1 MLEGIKRWGLLVIV
15 AGGVLAIDQW
25 IKRLVVENLAIGE
38 SWEPIPAIANFI
50 RITRSHNMGAAFG
63 AFPWASD
70 VFLALGIIAF
80 VGFVFFYPRLPSH
93 AWLSRISIALIAG
106 GALSNAVDRILQ
118 GHVIDYVHVQ
128 LTPTLSNIS
137 NIADHSITV
146 GVALLLID
154 QWRAERREQ
163 REKES
168 AAQSEIEANLES
180 VSFDT
185 PPLQVDDSSEKNPA
199 AS

>member
-1 MLEGIKRWGLLVIV
+1 MLQGIKRWGLLVIV
-15 AGGVLAIDQW
+15 AGGVLALDQW
-25 IKRLVVENLAIGE
+25 IKRLVVDNLAIGE

-50 RITRSHNMGAAFG
+50 RITRSHNTGAAFG

-70 VFLALGIIAF
+70 VFLALGIVAF
-80 VGFVFFYPRLPSH
+80 IGFVFFYPRLPSH
-93 AWLSRISIALIAG
+93 AWMSRISIALIAG
-106 GALSNAVDRILQ
+106 GALSNAVDRLLQ

-137 NIADHSITV
+137 NIADHAITV

-154 QWRAERREQ
+154 QWRAEQREQ
-163 REKES
+163 AEKES
-168 AAQSEIEANLES
+168 AMNGEINVDVES
-180 VSFDT
+180 ASFDT
-185 PPLQVDDSSEKNPA
+185 PPLQADDSSETNPA

>member
-1 MLEGIKRWGLLVIV
+1 MLQGIKRWGLLVIV
-15 AGGVLAIDQW
+15 VGGVLAVDQW
-25 IKRLVVENLAIGE
+25 IKRLVVEHLAIGE

-50 RITRSHNMGAAFG
+50 RITRSHNTGAAFG

-70 VFLALGIIAF
+70 VFLALGIAAF
-80 VGFVFFYPRLPSH
+80 IGFVFFYPRLPSH
-93 AWLSRISIALIAG
+93 AWMSRISIALIAG
-106 GALSNAVDRILQ
+106 GALSNAVDRLLR

-137 NIADHSITV
+137 NIADHAITV

-154 QWRAERREQ
+154 QWRAEQREQ
-163 REKES
+163 QEKEVM
-168 AAQSEIEANLES
+168 ADAELDGDLES
-180 VSFDT
+180 PSFDT
-185 PPLQVDDSSEKNPA
+185 PTLQVDDSSEKNPA